1 MSREIILEKTK
12 VGRANRTTIPESI
25 RKLLQIKEGDFLE
38 WIFDNGRI
46 FIRKAPQ
53 EEEGK

>member
-1 MSREIILEKTK
+1 MSREIILDKTK

-38 WIFDNGRI
+38 WIFDNGKI
-46 FIRKAPQ
+46 FIRKSPQ
-53 EEEGK
+53 KEEGR

>member
-1 MSREIILEKTK
+1 MSREIILDGTK
-12 VGRANRTTIPESI
+12 VGRTNRTTIPESI

-46 FIRKAPQ
+46 FIRKAPP
-53 EEEGK
+53 GGGG

>member
-1 MSREIILEKTK
+1 MSREIILDKTK

-53 EEEGK
+53 EGEGK